1 MKKQLLIAML
11 ATVSVFAVAFSA
23 CTSDD
28 GPTDADLQNAQATA
42 SAAQSALSAANARA
56 DAAEA
61 SADEAMKMADEAKMM
76 AEDAMMEEAMMEE
89 EHGRLAQVQERG
101 TLICASR
108 NDVPGY
114 GALDGS
120 GRNVGFDIDLC
131 RAVATAVLG
140 DPEAIEIQYITAA
153 ERGPTIQSGEVDLLV
168 RTVTWTTSR
177 DAQWGNYAQ
186 TMFYDGQGFMVPAD
200 LGVTSAY
207 ELSGAAVCVTA
218 GTTTELNM
226 ADFFRQNN
234 MDYNPQVF
242 EDTDIVLSSY
252 EQGACDVFTNDRS
265 QLAALRTSLQNPEE
279 HVILPETISEE
290 PLGPVVPHGDD
301 QWFDIVKTVMS
312 GLIYAE
318 GYGINSGNV
327 SEKAAGDDVKAKRL
341 LGTEGTIGQESL
353 GLSETFMQDVINAVG
368 NYGEI
373 YDRNLGPDGIDL
385 PREGGRNA
393 LWSDAPC
400 SDCPKGGQI
409 YAAPLR

>member
-1 MKKQLLIAML
+1 MKTKLLMSALAM
-11 ATVSVFAVAFSA
+11 VSVMAFAFSA

-28 GPTDADLQNAQATA
+28 GATDEDLANAQATA
-42 SAAQSALSAANARA
+42 SAAQSALGDANSRA
-56 DAAEA
+56 DAAETR
-61 SADEAMKMADEAKMM
+61 ADDAEKDAADAKSMM
-76 AEDAMMEEAMMEE
+76 DDMSMMDDTDN
-89 EHGRLAQVQERG
+89 RLAQVQERG
-101 TLICASR
+101 RLICASR

-114 GALDGS
+114 GALDDS
-120 GRNVGFDIDLC
+120 GRNIGFDIDLC

-140 DPEAIEIQYITAA
+140 DPEKIEIQFITAA

-186 TMFYDGQGFMVPAD
+186 TMFYDGQGFMVPAN

-207 ELSGAAVCVTA
+207 ELSGAAVCVTS

-226 ADFFRQNN
+226 ADFFRQNDL
-234 MDYNPQVF
+234 DYNPQVF

-252 EQGACDVFTNDRS
+252 ESGACDVFTNDRS
-265 QLAALRTSLQNPEE
+265 QLAALRTSLQDPSS

-301 QWFDIVKTVMS
+301 QWFDIVKTVMG

-327 SEKAAGDDVKAKRL
+327 DQMAGGDNVKAKRL

-353 GLSETFMQDVINAVG
+353 GLSKTFMQDVIKAVG

-373 YDRNLGPDGIDL
+373 YDRNLGPDGINL
-385 PREGGRNA
+385 PRENGRNA
-393 LWSDAPC
+393 LWSDAAC
-400 SDCPKGGQI
+400 GDCPKGGQI

>member
-1 MKKQLLIAML
+1 MRSKLIGLLLMLAVAVVAVAACDGSDADKAAEGEAMAAETTASRL
-11 ATVSVFAVAFSA
+11 ATV
-23 CTSDD
+23 
-28 GPTDADLQNAQATA
+28 
-42 SAAQSALSAANARA
+42 
-56 DAAEA
+56 
-61 SADEAMKMADEAKMM
+61 K
-76 AEDAMMEEAMMEE
+76 
-89 EHGRLAQVQERG
+89 ERG

-114 GALDGS
+114 GSLDAS

-131 RAVATAVLG
+131 RAVAAAVLG
-140 DPEAIEIQYITAA
+140 DPEAIQITFITAA

-177 DAQWGNYAQ
+177 DSQWGNYVH

-200 LGVTSAY
+200 LGITSAY
-207 ELSGAAVCVTA
+207 ELGGASVCVTS

-234 MDYNPQVF
+234 LEYNPKVF
-242 EDTDIVLSSY
+242 EDTDVVLDSY
-252 EQGACDVFTNDRS
+252 KEGQCDVFTNDRS
-265 QLAALRTSLQNPEE
+265 QLAALRSALPNPGD

-290 PLGPVVPHGDD
+290 PLGPVVPHGDE

-318 GYGINSGNV
+318 AYGVNSGNV
-327 SEKAAGDDVKAKRL
+327 ASMASGDNVKVKRL
-341 LGTEGTIGQESL
+341 LGTEGSFGQETL
-353 GLSETFMQDVINAVG
+353 GLSETFMQDVITRVG

-373 YDRNLGPDGIDL
+373 YDRNLGPGGIDL

-393 LWSDAPC
+393 LWTNAPC
-400 SDCPKGGQI
+400 TDCPKGGQI
-409 YAAPLR
+409 YAPPLR

>member
-1 MKKQLLIAML
+1 MKLKLLMSALAM
-11 ATVSVFAVAFSA
+11 VSVLAVAVSA

-28 GPTDADLQNAQATA
+28 GATDADLANARATA
-42 SAAQSALSAANARA
+42 SAAQSALSDANARA

-61 SADEAMKMADEAKMM
+61 RADEADKMAADAKMMADEAM
-76 AEDAMMEEAMMEE
+76 MEQETG
-89 EHGRLAQVQERG
+89 GRLAQVQERG
-101 TLICASR
+101 RVICASR

-114 GALDGS
+114 GALDDS

-131 RAVATAVLG
+131 RAVATAVLN

-207 ELSGAAVCVTA
+207 ELGGAAVCVTS

-226 ADFFRQNN
+226 ADFFRQNGLE
-234 MDYNPQVF
+234 YNPNVF
-242 EDTDIVLSSY
+242 EDTDVVLDAYKSG
-252 EQGACDVFTNDRS
+252 QCDVFTNDRS
-265 QLAALRTSLQNPEE
+265 QLAALRTALPNPDD

-301 QWFDIVKTVMS
+301 QWFDIIKTVMS

-318 GYGINSGNV
+318 AYEINSGNV
-327 SEKAAGDDVKAKRL
+327 DAVAGGDNVKAKRL
-341 LGTEGTIGQESL
+341 LGTEGTIGQEAL
-353 GLSETFMQDVINAVG
+353 GLSDTFLQDVIKAVG

-400 SDCPKGGQI
+400 GDCPKGGQI